1 MLYSDSEKAWLE
13 RRAETISEERG
24 WPLPIGRSEAAGEMV
39 RMRREPI

>member
-24 WPLPIGRSEAAGEMV
+24 WPLPIARSEAAGEMV